1 MIPSNYIQITNLKLS
16 SIPLVELKRLARS
29 LNIPTNHSS
38 VKIIKSILNVN
49 PTSEKIDSFIK
60 NLFLEKIQQRRNRI
74 SDEELKLE
82 LKKVKHFSWGVIQG
96 NLDQKVQTEYVRK
109 FIKYEEVINA
119 VKNKLHNDVTN
130 YVICSWFNHWTT
142 VLIEEHIGLHPKVV
156 PTIKNIKGIDLFFE
170 NQPFDLKVTYLPK
183 NFDPETAINN
193 PKELAVWMY
202 ENQGAQ
208 RFGSDNRIF
217 IILLDRNEPEKSW
230 ELKRDFELVFNKI
243 DQFFNQEK
251 VTKDDEIVFSFKR
264 KTYSA
269 LTKVLIITK

>member
-49 PTSEKIDSFIK
+49 PSSEKIDSFIK